1 MRPERIGATGIRQ
14 RRNRSGRA
22 SRPRGFVRSSA
33 VTSTRTRLPR
43 PEHGAAMGGL
53 ELKGPQRQATLR
65 AIVVTKALKR
75 GRSVRDA
82 LPRRSGGPFLH
93 AAQVVEGGDQLL
105 VLRRIGRHVG
115 RRAALLVLVVLEVA
129 AQPGLALGLVLALEL
144 VRDLLQDLD
153 VGLDALGLDR
163 AAGRGVVARRR
174 QPDGAVAAERD
185 DGLDGAL
192 AEGLGAR
199 APFRACGPG
208 GRRRRSRTPRRSRR

>member
-1 MRPERIGATGIRQ
+1 MAPRWAVSNRKARSVKRHCGPSWLRGA
-14 RRNRSGRA
+14 
-22 SRPRGFVRSSA
+22 
-33 VTSTRTRLPR
+33 
-43 PEHGAAMGGL
+43 
-53 ELKGPQRQATLR
+53 
-65 AIVVTKALKR
+65 

-82 LPRRSGGPFLH
+82 LPGRGGGALLH

-105 VLRRIGRHVG
+105 VLCRIRRHVG

-153 VGLDALGLDR
+153 VRLDALGLDR

-192 AEGLGAR
+192 AEGAGAEHR
-199 APFRACGPG
+199 AALVVLEGAG
-208 GRRRRSRTPRRSRR
+208 DDLGRRGRATVDQHHERLALGQVAGLGVVAL

>member
-1 MRPERIGATGIRQ
+1 MTPERIGATGTRQ

-53 ELKGPQRQATLR
+53 ESKGPQRQATLR

-75 GRSVRDA
+75 AGRSVRDA
-82 LPRRSGGPFLH
+82 LPGRGGGPFLH

-163 AAGRGVVARRR
+163 AAGRGVIARRR

-192 AEGLGAR
+192 A
-199 APFRACGPG
+199 
-208 GRRRRSRTPRRSRR
+208 